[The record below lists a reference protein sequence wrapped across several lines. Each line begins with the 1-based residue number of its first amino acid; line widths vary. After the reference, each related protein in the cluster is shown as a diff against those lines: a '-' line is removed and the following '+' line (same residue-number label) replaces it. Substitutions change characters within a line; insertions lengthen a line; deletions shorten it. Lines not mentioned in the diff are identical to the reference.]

1 MIVYKFFKIL
11 WVHLKYSKILK
22 KVYKDENLIQNLSN
36 LFGVNFRIDW
46 IGRIYAVI
54 NPTISNGEYDSN
66 TIIYEY
72 DENGLRSD
80 AFVEHRIIDKMKI
93 ASNFIKAKNLFD
105 LLTYKIKKID
115 NYDNYLFIIQPIT
128 LEELI
133 KRTKY
138 FSGLIA
144 MVLLIVAIYFM
155 FF

>member
-22 KVYKDENLIQNLSN
+22 RVYKDENLIQNLSN

-54 NPTISNGEYDSN
+54 NPTINNGEYDSN

-72 DENGLRSD
+72 DENGLRAD
-80 AFVEHRIIDKMKI
+80 AFVEQKIIEKMKI

-138 FSGLIA
+138 FSGFIA
-144 MVLLIVAIYFM
+144 LVLLIVAIYFM

>member
-138 FSGLIA
+138 FSGLILVA
-144 MVLLIVAIYFM
+144 LLIAAIYFM